1 MAMSPSHRWGQIIG
15 QEFLEVAMYAM
26 LSETAKQHN
35 LYLDQKGQRTARPG
49 KKIVWMDVY
58 GNSHDLDFVLE
69 KNGSE
74 TQIGTPVAFI
84 ESAWRRYTKHSRN
97 KAQEI
102 QGAILPL
109 VQTHGIHAPFIGVI
123 LAGDFTDGAKTQ
135 LRSHRFRVLHFS
147 YDSLIAAFKTARI
160 DASFDE
166 DTPDAECAMK
176 VMAWNRLSK
185 KDRRKLAIRLLE
197 DNKAQVKEFIG
208 ALEAA
213 ILRLIKLVRVLPL
226 HGSALEIESL
236 DKAIAF
242 VEAYHETD
250 AAPKP
255 VARYEIL
262 IRYDNDDEIKGTF
275 LKKEDA
281 LQFLRSYLP
290 PLTPVVKPSP

>member
-1 MAMSPSHRWGQIIG
+1 MATSPSHRWGQIIG
-15 QEFLEVAMYAM
+15 QEFLEVAMYAL
-26 LSETAKQHN
+26 LSETARKHK

-49 KKIVWMDVY
+49 KKIAWVDMY
-58 GNSHDLDFVLE
+58 GNTHDLDFVLE
-69 KNGSE
+69 KTGSD

-109 VQTHGIHAPFIGVI
+109 VQTHGNHAPFIGVI

-147 YDSLIAAFKTARI
+147 YESLVAAFHTAGI

-166 DTPDAECAMK
+166 DTADAKCAKK
-176 VMAWNRLSK
+176 VRAWDRLSE
-185 KDRRKLAIRLLE
+185 KDRRKLAVRLLD
-197 DNKAQVKEFIG
+197 DNKAQVKEFID
-208 ALEAA
+208 ALDGA
-213 ILRLIKLVRVLPL
+213 ILRQIKLIRVLPL
-226 HGSALEIESL
+226 HGTVLEIESL

-242 VEAYHETD
+242 VESYQET
-250 AAPKP
+250 ATAPRPIAK
-255 VARYEIL
+255 YEIL

-275 LKKEDA
+275 LKKADA
-281 LQFLRSYLP
+281 LDFLRSYLP
-290 PLTPVVKPSP
+290 PLIPVVKQGP